1 MKHFFCACF
10 LLTISN
16 FIYGQKNFIDQ
27 PYIETSAVADTLI
40 KPDIIYLQIT
50 LLESDSRNRKSVE
63 ELEQDMRAALLRQ
76 NIDTNKQLTLLD
88 LSSEFKRMFL
98 KGNTILKMKAFSVK
112 LSDAYTAVLLLKELE
127 NVGIS
132 NVLITKVTYSKIE
145 ELLNSLRMSAAAKC
159 RKNAEILASGMGQKL
174 GKAIFVSD
182 LNTTEP
188 SRQAYIDGFDRAKS
202 TALYGSRGDDPLPLY
217 VEYQKIKFEVKL
229 TAKFVIE

>member
-1 MKHFFCACF
+1 MKHFFCACL

-76 NIDTNKQLTLLD
+76 NIDTNRQLTLLD

-98 KGNTILKMKAFSVK
+98 KGNTIMKMKAYSVK

-132 NVLITKVTYSKIE
+132 NVEVTKVTYSKLE
-145 ELLNSLRMSAAAKC
+145 DVLYSLRTTAAAKC
-159 RKNAEILASGMGQKL
+159 RKNAELMAAGVGQKP
-174 GKAIFVSD
+174 GKAIFISD
-182 LNTTEP
+182 LTTPEN
-188 SRQAYIDGFDRAKS
+188 SRQGMIDGFDKAKALS
-202 TALYGSRGDDPLPLY
+202 LYGSRADDNPMF